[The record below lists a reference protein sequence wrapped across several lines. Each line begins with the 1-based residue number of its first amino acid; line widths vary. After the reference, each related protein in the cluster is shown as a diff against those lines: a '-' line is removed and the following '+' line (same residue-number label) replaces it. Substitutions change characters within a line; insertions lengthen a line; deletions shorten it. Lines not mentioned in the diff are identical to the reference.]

1 MMKRKLHFAF
11 GNRALTYISTENE
24 SVIDDY
30 YRQMEIE
37 ANKADKKKAN
47 ENPVEKDYD
56 SSKKTM
62 LLTVVMMLVMLAG
75 LVGFA
80 VWFKYLR

>member
-1 MMKRKLHFAF
+1 
-11 GNRALTYISTENE
+11 
-24 SVIDDY
+24 
-30 YRQMEIE
+30 MEIE

-47 ENPVEKDYD
+47 ENPVEKDFD

>member
-1 MMKRKLHFAF
+1 MANDNFDIHEEQHF
-11 GNRALTYISTENE
+11 S
-24 SVIDDY
+24 
-30 YRQMEIE
+30 
-37 ANKADKKKAN
+37 
-47 ENPVEKDYD
+47 PVEKDYD